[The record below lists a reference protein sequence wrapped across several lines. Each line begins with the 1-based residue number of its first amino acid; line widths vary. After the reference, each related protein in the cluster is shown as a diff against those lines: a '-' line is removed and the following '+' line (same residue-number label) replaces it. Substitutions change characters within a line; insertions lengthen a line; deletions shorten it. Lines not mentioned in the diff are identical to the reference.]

1 MTKNQHVVSRIERT
15 TKPKERKTMTGT
27 REEWLAAR
35 LELFEAEKEL
45 TRRSGELVRGRQE
58 LPWPQS
64 GVMTGALVDYDQ
76 CVAGAY
82 PE

>member
-1 MTKNQHVVSRIERT
+1 LVTLIVKGVLIEAGDHDYVVTSDG
-15 TKPKERKTMTGT
+15 K
-27 REEWLAAR
+27 
-35 LELFEAEKEL
+35 LFEAEKEL
-45 TRRSGELVRGRQE
+45 TRRSCELARGRQE